1 MKGIPFVYN
10 VQSVRARW
18 PSAAVAVLGIAGTVG
33 VFVAMLALARGFQA
47 TLVASGFPGNV
58 MVRRAGSASEMD
70 SVILI
75 DQVRAIEDASEVAR
89 RDGVP
94 LVSPEVVVVGSLP
107 LKRTGTDANVQFRGV
122 TPRALAVHEGVR
134 IIEGR
139 FFTPSL
145 HEAVVGKNTLLT
157 YSGLKVGGKVSY
169 GGAEWTLV
177 GIFDAGGSA
186 FDSEMWCDSAVLNQA
201 YNRPATV
208 YQSLTARLVS
218 PDALPAFKKRL
229 AADPRTNVQVERETE
244 YYEKA
249 SQMLTR
255 VIVTL
260 GTLVAVVM
268 GVGAVLGALNTMY
281 SAVASR
287 SREIAT
293 LRALGFGGGA
303 VLVSFVAESLLIAA
317 VGGALGGLAA
327 LPLNG
332 LTTGT
337 MNWQTLSHLAFA
349 FRVTPSALLA
359 GMAFALTMGV
369 VGGLPPAVRAVRSRV
384 AVALRGL

>member
-1 MKGIPFVYN
+1 MTGIPFVYN

-47 TLVASGFPGNV
+47 TLVASGLPGNV

-70 SVILI
+70 SIIRI

-89 RDGVP
+89 KDGVP

-145 HEAVVGKNTLLT
+145 HEAVVGKNALLT
-157 YSGLKVGGKVSY
+157 YSGLKLGGKVSLRRRGMDGRGRPRRGRQCLRFRDVVRL
-169 GGAEWTLV
+169 GGLEPGV
-177 GIFDAGGSA
+177 QPAGGRLSVPHCSSRLSRGVA
-186 FDSEMWCDSAVLNQA
+186 GLQEAA
-201 YNRPATV
+201 GGRPEA
-208 YQSLTARLVS
+208 
-218 PDALPAFKKRL
+218 
-229 AADPRTNVQVERETE
+229 ERAGREETE

-249 SQMLTR
+249 SQMLTAL
-255 VIVTL
+255 IVTL
-260 GTLVAVVM
+260 GSLVAVVM

-281 SAVASR
+281 SAVAAR

-337 MNWQTLSHLAFA
+337 MNWQTFSHLAFA

-359 GMAFALTMGV
+359 GMVFALTMGL
-369 VGGLPPAVRAVRSRV
+369 VGGLPPAIRAARANV
-384 AVALRGL
+384 AHTLRAL

>member
-177 GIFDAGGSA
+177 GVFDAGGSA

-218 PDALPAFKKRL
+218 PDALAAFKKRL

-268 GVGAVLGALNTMY
+268 GIGAVLGALNTMY

-317 VGGALGGLAA
+317 VGGALGGVAA

-349 FRVTPSALLA
+349 FRVTPGALLA
-359 GMAFALTMGV
+359 GMAFALTMGL
-369 VGGLPPAVRAVRSRV
+369 VGGLPPAMRAVRSPV